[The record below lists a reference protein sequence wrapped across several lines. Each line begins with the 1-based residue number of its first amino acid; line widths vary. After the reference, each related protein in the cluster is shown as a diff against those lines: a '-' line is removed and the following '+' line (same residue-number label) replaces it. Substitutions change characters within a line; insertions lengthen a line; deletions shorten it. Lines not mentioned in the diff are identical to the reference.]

1 MFYSV
6 YDILVK
12 RIDDIDKDKKLINE
26 GFTKEEIRSL
36 KSNSNIPNVE
46 SLKNKILDF
55 LNISE
60 LELEIMLGIIPEEY
74 RDSYYSNLHEFVS
87 KLKCGKKTNKT
98 KRINAYFQNEGGVL
112 YKGDCIKVLNQIES
126 NSVDLIFA
134 DPPFNLKKDYGTDR
148 KDDMLVS
155 EYIDWSIEWLDE
167 CVRILKPGGS
177 LYVYNLPKWCIYY
190 ADYLNKR
197 LVFKSWIAIDMKN
210 SFPIKN
216 RYTPS
221 HYGLLYYVKE
231 GNEYCFN
238 KQRLPIQTCRH
249 CGGEIKDYGG
259 YKKKMSING
268 VNIADVWYDIY
279 PVRTH
284 KNRKYN
290 ELSMTLL
297 DRVISF
303 SSTHLIL
310 SLNRHMKNHTLLMKH
325 YMFVSNVSPI
335 AVYFPFYQP
344 NNEDMKN
351 LLYYVKTAIINLY
364 LDRLNY
370 TLKIQQYALKTMPII
385 NDKTLDTSLV
395 QHNTVLL

>member
-155 EYIDWSIEWLDE
+155 EYIDWS
-167 CVRILKPGGS
+167 
-177 LYVYNLPKWCIYY
+177 
-190 ADYLNKR
+190 
-197 LVFKSWIAIDMKN
+197 M
-210 SFPIKN
+210 
-216 RYTPS
+216 
-221 HYGLLYYVKE
+221 
-231 GNEYCFN
+231 
-238 KQRLPIQTCRH
+238 
-249 CGGEIKDYGG
+249 
-259 YKKKMSING
+259 
-268 VNIADVWYDIY
+268 
-279 PVRTH
+279 
-284 KNRKYN
+284 
-290 ELSMTLL
+290 
-297 DRVISF
+297 
-303 SSTHLIL
+303 
-310 SLNRHMKNHTLLMKH
+310 
-325 YMFVSNVSPI
+325 
-335 AVYFPFYQP
+335 
-344 NNEDMKN
+344 
-351 LLYYVKTAIINLY
+351 
-364 LDRLNY
+364 
-370 TLKIQQYALKTMPII
+370 QY
-385 NDKTLDTSLV
+385 
-395 QHNTVLL
+395 

>member
-36 KSNSNIPNVE
+36 KSNPNIPNTE

-55 LNISE
+55 LNVSE
-60 LELEIMLGIIPEEY
+60 LELNIMLGIIPEEY
-74 RDSYYSNLHEFVS
+74 RDSYYLNLHEFVS

-98 KRINAYFQNEGGVL
+98 KKINAYFQNEGGVL

-155 EYIDWSIEWLDE
+155 EYVDWSVKWLDE

-259 YKKKMSING
+259 YKKKMSVNG

-279 PVRTH
+279 PVRTN

-303 SSTHLIL
+303 SSRENDIVLDPFGGSGTTYAVAQL
-310 SLNRHMKNHTLLMKH
+310 LNRKWIGIEIGDCELIKKRLISNEKDSEQLNKIHSEKNKIFTSK
-325 YMFVSNVSPI
+325 
-335 AVYFPFYQP
+335 AVRLRK
-344 NNEDMKN
+344 KN
-351 LLYYVKTAIINLY
+351 GFWL
-364 LDRLNY
+364 
-370 TLKIQQYALKTMPII
+370 PEGEE
-385 NDKTLDTSLV
+385 
-395 QHNTVLL
+395 